1 MKRHL
6 NLAGA
11 DNIRDL
17 GGYTTTA
24 GRQTR
29 WQVLLRADSLHQLTP
44 NDQRQLLDLG
54 LRTVIDLRR
63 SRNWPQRPMSS
74 LPPRP

>member
-44 NDQRQLLDLG
+44 NDQRHLLDLG
-54 LRTVIDLRR
+54 LRTIIDLRR
-63 SRNWPQRPMSS
+63 SRPILFSTG
-74 LPPRP
+74 